1 MCDRIHAGEGG
12 TINTHIDM
20 KEVLDQLAGWILAAC
35 VVVALAVT
43 VIVALKYPAAKQ
55 TYQIELTIKTDSTG
69 ALTSESRA
77 LMDSM
82 LHVVD
87 NQNSILQGKYEALAE
102 RESDNQWLMTIGG
115 VLVTII
121 ASILGFFGFRSF
133 QSIEEIAVNN
143 AEGAAKKKLD
153 EEMGG
158 EINRLKRTLETE
170 MVNKFDEEIKPK
182 VKTEVDAA
190 VDDKYNTD
198 LSAKI
203 NFINDKE
210 KEINSLRNDVETLKN
225 KLSDAEDAGLKN
237 TEASGE
243 KPQADSNADDIMNQ
257 IKDRRTRKNKV
268 DKEKKGEES

>member
-1 MCDRIHAGEGG
+1 
-12 TINTHIDM
+12 M
-20 KEVLDQLAGWILAAC
+20 KEDLDKLAGWILTAC
-35 VVVALAVT
+35 IAVALAVA

-69 ALTSESRA
+69 VLTSESLA
-77 LMDSM
+77 MMDSV
-82 LHVVD
+82 LHVVA

-102 RESDNQWLMTIGG
+102 RESDNQGLMTIGG

-121 ASILGFFGFRSF
+121 VSILGFFGFRSF
-133 QSIEEIAVNN
+133 QSIEEKAVNN

-158 EINRLKRTLETE
+158 EIDRVKRTVETE
-170 MVNKFDEEIKPK
+170 MVMKFDEEIKPK

-190 VDDKYNTD
+190 VDDKYNAD

-210 KEINSLRNDVETLKN
+210 TEINSLRDDVEILKN
-225 KLSDAEDAGLKN
+225 KLSDAEDIGLKN
-237 TEASGE
+237 TVTPGE
-243 KPQADSNADDIMNQ
+243 KPQTDPNADDIIKQ
-257 IKDRRTRKNKV
+257 IKERRTRKSKS

>member
-1 MCDRIHAGEGG
+1 MFDWVVHGEGFKV
-12 TINTHIDM
+12 NTHIIM
-20 KEVLDQLAGWILAAC
+20 KKDLDKLAGWILAAC

-69 ALTSESRA
+69 ALTSESLA
-77 LMDSM
+77 LMDSV

-87 NQNSILQGKYEALAE
+87 NQNSILQGKYKALAE
-102 RESDNQWLMTIGG
+102 RESDNQGLMTIGG

-158 EINRLKRTLETE
+158 EIDRVKRTVVTE
-170 MVNKFDEEIKPK
+170 MVKKFDEEIKPR

-190 VDDKYNTD
+190 VDEKYNAD

-210 KEINSLRNDVETLKN
+210 KEINSLRNDVEELKE
-225 KLSDAEDAGLKN
+225 KLSDVEDAGLKD
-237 TEASGE
+237 TGAPGE
-243 KPQADSNADDIMNQ
+243 EPQADSNVDDIMNQ
-257 IKDRRTRKNKV
+257 IKDRRARKNKV